1 MVILTWKHSRP
12 FYAFN
17 LLAASILLSLP
28 VFAQTVR
35 IKDIAE
41 IEGVRSNHLIG
52 YGIIVGLDGT
62 GDTQQ
67 TLFTVQSVA
76 NMLQGFGINV
86 QGKIKVKNVAAV
98 MITADL
104 PPFARPGSKIDV
116 VVSSIGDA
124 SSLQGGTLLQAP
136 LKAANGEVY
145 AVAQGPVSVG
155 GFLAGGGGTSVT
167 KNHTTVGRVPGGA
180 LVEKTVKTEIDDGAK
195 LNVILRDADFM
206 TASRVANAICSKLGN
221 GSARAVDANTISVRI
236 PETYAGNTVGLLA
249 DIGELTVEKDS
260 PARVVVNERTGTV
273 VIGSAVRVAPIAVS
287 HGNLS
292 IEIST
297 DYSVSQP
304 NSFSGGKTVVIPQ
317 KTVQVQEQEARLVAV
332 RGGTTIDELIS
343 ALNALKVSPRDIIAI
358 LQAIKQAGALSAEL
372 EVI

>member
-1 MVILTWKHSRP
+1 MAVLSKSSEKIYIAAL
-12 FYAFN
+12 
-17 LLAASILLSLP
+17 LLAFVLVSSAS
-28 VFAQTVR
+28 FAQTVR

-41 IEGVRSNHLIG
+41 IEGVRSNQLVG
-52 YGIIVGLDGT
+52 YGIVVGLDGS

-104 PPFARPGSKIDV
+104 PPFAKPGTKIDV
-116 VVSSIGDA
+116 VVSSLGDA
-124 SSLQGGTLLQAP
+124 TSLQGGTLLQAP
-136 LKAANGEVY
+136 LKAANGEIY
-145 AVAQGPVSVG
+145 AVAQGPISIG

-167 KNHTTVGRVPGGA
+167 KNHTTVGRIPGGA
-180 LVEKTVKTEIDDGAK
+180 IVERSTKTELDDGS
-195 LNVILRDADFM
+195 ILRVLLRDSDFT
-206 TASRVANAICSKLGN
+206 TASRVAKAISSKFGN
-221 GSARAVDANTISVRI
+221 GSARAMDANTISVEI
-236 PETYAGNTVGLLA
+236 PKEYSGNTVGLLA
-249 DIGELTVEKDS
+249 EIGELTVEKDS
-260 PARVVVNERTGTV
+260 IARVVVNERTGTV
-273 VIGSAVRVAPIAVS
+273 VIGSSVRVAPIAVS

-304 NSFSGGKTVVIPQ
+304 NPLSGGKTVVVPQ
-317 KTVQVQEQEARLVAV
+317 KSVEAKEQEARLMPVK
-332 RGGTTIDELIS
+332 GGTTIEELIA
-343 ALNALKVSPRDIIAI
+343 ALNALKVTPRDIIAI